1 MHTAVEYQMI
11 LETSQVAIAQL
22 YTQTTTKGGEEKEN
36 WPSELTGQIR
46 CLFAVSDGRQA
57 YRQTDR
63 QTERLKERKADRQAE
78 CG

>member
-1 MHTAVEYQMI
+1 MI

-57 YRQTDR
+57 HKQTDR
-63 QTERLKERKADRQAE
+63 QRD
-78 CG
+78 